1 MSEVSAAKGIKRKQ
15 LIVVLVSL
23 LVIAAVAAI
32 LFYVLLTSLLDRD
45 ARNQMLDLNN
55 GYRYMTAQSSQGMEL
70 HVLMTDPKNVEP
82 VVINANVADREF
94 TGINGGFFYGQDLL
108 SISIRNGKAMNG
120 ETGAYG
126 SGSENVK
133 YSRGTLIWDGATDL
147 LSVQKAGPWSELAVT
162 DPSNFWAQ
170 GGISMTLND
179 DSAWREAAL
188 LENAPFPDDMRLR
201 SGAVY
206 DQDGVLYLVV
216 SETKGTLEQ
225 FRAAIKE
232 QIGGD
237 KLVDGIFLDGDGS
250 SQLLAGE
257 TALRGDNRPVVQ
269 MLRIVH
275 D

>member
-1 MSEVSAAKGIKRKQ
+1 MSEVSADKQLKRKQ
-15 LIVVLVSL
+15 LTVVLVTL

-32 LFYVLLTSLLDRD
+32 LFYVLLNSLLDRD
-45 ARNQMLDLNN
+45 ARNERIDLQN
-55 GYRYMTAQSSQGMEL
+55 GYRYMTAQSSQGMKL
-70 HVLMTDPKNVEP
+70 HALITKPQNIEP
-82 VVINANVADREF
+82 VAINANVAEGTF

-108 SISIRNGKAMNG
+108 SISIKDGKAING

-133 YSRGTLIWDGATDL
+133 YSRGTLVWDGATAL
-147 LSVQKAGPWSELAVT
+147 LSVQKAGPWTELAVT
-162 DPSNFWAQ
+162 DASNFWAQ

-179 DSAWREAAL
+179 DSAWREAAI
-188 LENAPFPDDMRLR
+188 LEKAPFPDDLRLR

-206 DQDGVLYLVV
+206 DQNGSLYLVV

-232 QIGGD
+232 QIGGG

-250 SQLLAGE
+250 SQLLAGD
-257 TALRGDNRPVVQ
+257 TVLRGDNRPVVQ